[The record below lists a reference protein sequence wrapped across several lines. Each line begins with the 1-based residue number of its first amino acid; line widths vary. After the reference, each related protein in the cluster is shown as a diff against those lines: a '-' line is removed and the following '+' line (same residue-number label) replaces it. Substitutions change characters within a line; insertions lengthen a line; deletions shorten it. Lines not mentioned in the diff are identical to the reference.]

1 MMVLEVFAVIF
12 AIAYLLLAVRQNI
25 LCWYAAFFSTSIYIY
40 LYWDVSLY
48 MESILNIYYLLMA
61 IYGWINWSN
70 RKEKINLPIKEWSL
84 NKHFYSIIFII
95 FLSLLSGFLL
105 NNTEA
110 ARPYLDSFTTWGSVF
125 TTYMVTQKILS
136 NWLYWLVINC
146 VGIFLNIDKELYLTA
161 LLLLSYQVISIL
173 GFINWRKSYYE
184 QK

>member
-1 MMVLEVFAVIF
+1 MMLLEVFAVIF

-25 LCWYAAFFSTSIYIY
+25 LCWYAALLSTSIYIY

-70 RKEKINLPIKEWSL
+70 RKEKINLSIKEWSFK
-84 NKHFYSIIFII
+84 KHFASVILIVV
-95 FLSLLSGFLL
+95 LSLLSGLLL

-136 NWLYWLVINC
+136 NWLYWLVING

-161 LLLLSYQVISIL
+161 LLLLSYQVISII